1 MVLSGLYFAMI
12 FTSWQNLSL
21 DSIQVGSFVDD
32 ASIWVRFGALVI
44 ALLVLIIKLI
54 KQLITIST
62 KYDSPSINNQEY

>member
-12 FTSWQNLSL
+12 FTSWQNL